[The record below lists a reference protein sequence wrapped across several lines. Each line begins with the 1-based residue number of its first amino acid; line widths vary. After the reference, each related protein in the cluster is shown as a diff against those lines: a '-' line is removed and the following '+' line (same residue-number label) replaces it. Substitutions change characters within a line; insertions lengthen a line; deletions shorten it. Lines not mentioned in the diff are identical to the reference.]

1 MKDLTLYC
9 NCYPEHENQH
19 TQYMQKN
26 LMCGSSKISEE
37 YRRELLKKNFY
48 FDDNGYNIS
57 EMNDYLGDLT
67 GLYYIWKNTSEGII
81 GTNQY
86 RRWWLEEEVDTL
98 KFDERTFYVSA
109 PFNFNTSTYE
119 QFVDS
124 HGQMMMNVLAEAARH
139 RKICLTVDDVDNLHK
154 INVLS
159 SCNMFFSHRDIFNKL
174 CELHFETMFEIY
186 NGVKYALPFI
196 QDDNPWQVNQPRTLA
211 FLSERILTLMY
222 LNIGKYIPGT
232 KVESVSWINNG
243 TLIKK

>member
-1 MKDLTLYC
+1 
-9 NCYPEHENQH
+9 
-19 TQYMQKN
+19 
-26 LMCGSSKISEE
+26 MCGSSKISEE
-37 YRRELLKKNFY
+37 YRRALLKKNFY

-119 QFVDS
+119 QFIDS